1 MLLLSASH
9 MRTQV
14 CMCAEAVICYWSG
27 LTRLLFCTLLD
38 GCAPYFTVVAYNPSD
53 APAHPLRTLARWD
66 AVKAAASAALQA
78 HHGTCT
84 HHHAVGRDH
93 QPFYEQE
100 VRGLVGSSVEG
111 PRTANL
117 TWSLHTQVGEV
128 FLKMLAA
135 VKAAVDPAWVCN
147 PGVLLRTSSSSSNS
161 CSGVSKL

>member
-1 MLLLSASH
+1 MLSLSALH
-9 MRTQV
+9 MPTQV
-14 CMCAEAVICYWSG
+14 CVRVCCGHVECAHTVDW
-27 LTRLLFCTLLD
+27 FCTLLD

-100 VRGLVGSSVEG
+100 VRGLCGEQCAEG
-111 PRTANL
+111 QRTANL
-117 TWSLHTQVGEV
+117 TCGLHTQMGAV

-147 PGVLLRTSSSSSNS
+147 PGVLLRTSSSSY
-161 CSGVSKL
+161 SGASKL